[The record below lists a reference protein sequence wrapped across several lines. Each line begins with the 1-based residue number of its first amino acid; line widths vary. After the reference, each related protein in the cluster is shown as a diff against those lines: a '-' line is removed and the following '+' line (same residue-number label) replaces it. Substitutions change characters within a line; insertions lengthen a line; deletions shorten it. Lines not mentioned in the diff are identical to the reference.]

1 MKNTAI
7 TIKTYYHSLVIERQ
21 KSAFYLYNDRN
32 GEHCIIPFDVV
43 SKLFKDH
50 TVNGDGSEVVRMLSK
65 FFTYEQCFNMN
76 ELVKLFQSEELEIK
90 FYRLLAN
97 FNNCLEIK
105 SHSDHSLLCESLIY
119 KKEGFL
125 L

>member
-7 TIKTYYHSLVIERQ
+7 TIKTYHHSLVIERM

-50 TVNGDGSEVVRMLSK
+50 TVNGDGSEVVRMLSR
-65 FFTYEQCFNMN
+65 FFTYEQCFNMY
-76 ELVKLFQSEELEIK
+76 ELVKLFQSEELETK
-90 FYRLLAN
+90 FYRLIAR